1 MVSYGN
7 KSIHFPSKNMKFK
20 QKMSFK
26 ILTNVCGEDG
36 VSSNIKMQILAEYFS
51 PEALVFIV
59 TMNSSKE
66 DILGAEAAAAGD
78 SLDVSMSEV
87 NNNTNYNL
95 NKHQDRR
102 YNLNQFM

>member
-1 MVSYGN
+1 MIQI
-7 KSIHFPSKNMKFK
+7 KDLEITFLKIH
-20 QKMSFK
+20 
-26 ILTNVCGEDG
+26 TCVCGEDG

-51 PEALVFIV
+51 PQALVFIV

-66 DILGAEAAAAGD
+66 DILGAKKDRDAVAAD
-78 SLDVSMSEV
+78 DSSLDVSMSEV
-87 NNNTNYNL
+87 NNNTNYKL